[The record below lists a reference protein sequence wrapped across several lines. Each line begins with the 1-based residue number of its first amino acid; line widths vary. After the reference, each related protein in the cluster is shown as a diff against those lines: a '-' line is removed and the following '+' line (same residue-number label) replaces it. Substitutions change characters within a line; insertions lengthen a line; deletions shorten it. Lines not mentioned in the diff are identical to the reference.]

1 MEELTMA
8 HHQNQ
13 LFRANNNTA
22 SSSSS
27 SPQRPTDMA
36 QNGGESIM
44 VNSTQY
50 VNFITPQIFSIFLP
64 FILFFDVRYTLT
76 DIFILNFST
85 GLIF

>member
-22 SSSSS
+22 SSSS
-27 SPQRPTDMA
+27 PQRATEMA

-50 VNFITPQIFSIFLP
+50 VNFSTTNIFDIFSLY
-64 FILFFDVRYTLT
+64 LLTSDTLT
-76 DIFILNFST
+76 DILF
-85 GLIF
+85 

>member
-13 LFRANNNTA
+13 LFRANNSTD
-22 SSSSS
+22 SSS

-50 VNFITPQIFSIFLP
+50 VNFSTTNIFALYLLTSDTLMY
-64 FILFFDVRYTLT
+64 ILF
-76 DIFILNFST
+76 
-85 GLIF
+85 

>member
-13 LFRANNNTA
+13 LFRASNSTA
-22 SSSSS
+22 SSSS

-50 VNFITPQIFSIFLP
+50 VNFSTTNIFDIFALY
-64 FILFFDVRYTLT
+64 LLTSDTLT
-76 DIFILNFST
+76 DIFS
-85 GLIF
+85 

>member
-22 SSSSS
+22 GSS

-50 VNFITPQIFSIFLP
+50 VNFSTTNMFDIFALYLLTSDTLMY
-64 FILFFDVRYTLT
+64 ILF
-76 DIFILNFST
+76 
-85 GLIF
+85 